1 MGFLLVIPYSCRMKV
16 KTNTFTAGPVYLAV
30 VFLLVFSSSVLY
42 AEVGVLDTLRADE
55 YFSLLEETI
64 SDGNGVILYVRTHGE
79 FDAGNAPGSVNID
92 FYDSDFRNMLD
103 ALDKDEI
110 YFIYCRSGNRSG
122 KTLRMMKS
130 LGFMEVHDLAGGWS
144 QNAAGFPALESE

>member
-1 MGFLLVIPYSCRMKV
+1 MGFLLVIPYSCQMKV
-16 KTNTFTAGPVYLAV
+16 KINPNTTGPVYLAV
-30 VFLLVFSSSVLY
+30 VLLLVFSSSVLY
-42 AEVGVLDTLRADE
+42 AEVGVLDTLRADD
-55 YFSLLEETI
+55 YFSLLEKTI
-64 SDGNGVILYVRTHGE
+64 SDGNGVILDVRTPGE
-79 FDAGNAPGSVNID
+79 FDDGNAPGSINID
-92 FYDSDFRNMLD
+92 FYDSDFRNMID

-144 QNAAGFPALESE
+144 QNAAGFPALDSE